1 MKSGFRYFCFVFV
14 SLLAT
19 QVFAADMS
27 GWSDKTVCRLVKAGG
42 GQEHIDEATKRG
54 LDCASPTV
62 KGSAMSS
69 SSPRVN
75 PLRVDPL
82 DALTIPENWQ
92 PIKKSKSL

>member
-42 GQEHIDEATKRG
+42 GQEQIDEAKSRG
-54 LDCASPTV
+54 LACGAAAISAPKATVQTGTPVEPGALPTCC
-62 KGSAMSS
+62 
-69 SSPRVN
+69 VN
-75 PLRVDPL
+75 
-82 DALTIPENWQ
+82 
-92 PIKKSKSL
+92 KST